1 MPPWAFALFGD
12 PGLSC
17 LELLVAQAG
26 ADFRRWVGVV
36 LVGFDVRSFVA
47 VLVIIQPEI
56 WFQLTD
62 FGSCAIASHHV
73 ALILPQPFSAYTRI
87 QDDTSTRHQ
96 VHLPREQPQE
106 QA

>member
-1 MPPWAFALFGD
+1 MPGKTY
-12 PGLSC
+12 
-17 LELLVAQAG
+17 LLVLG
-26 ADFRRWVGVV
+26 ALNALASTNYGAFVDDVANGLVLYIHQNLFR
-36 LVGFDVRSFVA
+36 SIVA